1 MTTVIPKM
9 EDMLDH
15 IKSLE
20 AQIETLEEEMSELV
34 VENHNLTKQL
44 NKTETITTNK
54 TEQEFNYVFEGK
66 EGALS
71 RNREKLKKEWVK
83 DAK

>member
-34 VENHNLTKQL
+34 VENNNLTKQL
-44 NKTETITTNK
+44 KKTETITTDK
-54 TEQEFNYVFEGK
+54 TEQDFNHIFEGK
-66 EGALS
+66 EGALTK
-71 RNREKLKKEWVK
+71 NREKLKKEWVP

>member
-34 VENHNLTKQL
+34 IENHNLKQL
-44 NKTETITTNK
+44 NKSKPITINK

-66 EGALS
+66 KGALT
-71 RNREKLKKEWVK
+71 RNRENLKKEWVK